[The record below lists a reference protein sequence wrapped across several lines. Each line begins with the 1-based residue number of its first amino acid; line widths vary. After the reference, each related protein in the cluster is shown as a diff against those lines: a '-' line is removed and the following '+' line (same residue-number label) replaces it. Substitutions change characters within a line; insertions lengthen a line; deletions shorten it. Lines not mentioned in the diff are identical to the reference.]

1 MIRWSLGALAAIAL
15 LITAC
20 EQKQPE
26 PTAHQENVQPLS
38 EMDKQP
44 PAPAVTDPYADPYAS
59 ESMQPRDAGTPPP
72 AAAPARS
79 DQSLAPRRSTAAG
92 ANARMHT
99 VQKGDT
105 LYKLARQYYNDQSQ
119 WKKIYEANRNKIR
132 NQNQL
137 VVGTELVIP

>member
-1 MIRWSLGALAAIAL
+1 MTRWTLVALAAIASL
-15 LITAC
+15 LTAC

-72 AAAPARS
+72 AAAPARA
-79 DQSLAPRRSTAAG
+79 DQSLAPRRSTAAATG
-92 ANARMHT
+92 GRTHT

-119 WKKIYEANRNKIR
+119 WKRIYEANRQKIR
-132 NQNQL
+132 SQDQL
-137 VVGTELVIP
+137 VVGTQLVIP